1 MAAQDSML
9 DYSEDCH
16 PKPRR
21 DWKVYG
27 LVVVLVAVVL
37 LAAALPSYLCLVA
50 TKPEQETG
58 LGMGTGGVPGLEGLA
73 WLLGMQQQL
82 RVQVAALEQALVAT
96 NQTLT
101 TMVDITN
108 RSIVEMLK
116 KWDDCRSQLDTMQKF
131 VVELGQQISQLQQ
144 HKEKQ
149 EAVVK
154 QLQEDNRVLQEEGAQ
169 QKEQLDEVQR
179 HRSSFQEQI
188 QEQIHRLSAQIWDIR
203 NSSSSGSTAMP
214 SGSAMALS
222 LLVTLLTAK
231 WLH

>member
-1 MAAQDSML
+1 MAEQGSML

-27 LVVVLVAVVL
+27 LVVALLAVVL
-37 LAAALPSYLCLVA
+37 LAAALPSYLWLVA

-58 LGMGTGGVPGLEGLA
+58 LGMGTGRVAGLEGLTR
-73 WLLGMQQQL
+73 LLGVQQQL
-82 RVQVAALEQALVAT
+82 RVQVAALEQALLAT

-108 RSIVEMLK
+108 PSLAEVLK
-116 KWDDCRSQLDTMQKF
+116 KWDDCRSQLDNMQKF

-149 EAVVK
+149 EAVIK
-154 QLQEDNRVLQEEGAQ
+154 QLQEDSRALQEEGAQ
-169 QKEQLDEVQR
+169 QKAQLEEVQK
-179 HRSSFQEQI
+179 HRSSLQEQI
-188 QEQIHRLSAQIWDIR
+188 QEQIHRLSAQIRDLWS
-203 NSSSSGSTAMP
+203 SSSSGSTAMP
-214 SGSAMALS
+214 SGAAMALS

>member
-1 MAAQDSML
+1 MAVQGSMS

-21 DWKVYG
+21 NWKVYG
-27 LVVVLVAVVL
+27 LVVVLVVVVL

-58 LGMGTGGVPGLEGLA
+58 LGMGAGRMPNLEGLA
-73 WLLGMQQQL
+73 RLLGVQQQL

-108 RSIVEMLK
+108 PSLAEMLK
-116 KWDDCRSQLDTMQKF
+116 KWDDCRSQLDAMQSF
-131 VVELGQQISQLQQ
+131 VADLGQQISQLQQ
-144 HKEKQ
+144 QKEKQ

-154 QLQEDNRVLQEEGAQ
+154 QLQEDNRALQEEGAKQ
-169 QKEQLDEVQR
+169 REQLEEVQK
-179 HRSSFQEQI
+179 HRSSI
-188 QEQIHRLSAQIWDIR
+188 QEQIHKLSAQIWDIWS
-203 NSSSSGSTAMP
+203 SSSSGSTAMP
-214 SGSAMALS
+214 SSAAMALS
-222 LLVTLLTAK
+222 LFVTLLTAK